1 MLHVV
6 DAVTRSGMDSH
17 LGDALADGLTVT
29 EVASFRGANAA
40 KDAGSTDAVFEAGE
54 PAIELVR
61 SQERVHRG
69 NVSLWIRPCKGLA
82 RTVGPASRST
92 RWAASAV
99 VRPRCI
105 TPASFPRSRQL
116 ARRPDLAASA
126 PRRLTALTAPVSLLV
141 SRLLTA
147 AGRVGPGRLGAGV

>member
-1 MLHVV
+1 VLHVV

-17 LGDALADGLTVT
+17 LGDTLADGPTVT

-54 PAIELVR
+54 LGIELVR
-61 SQERVHRG
+61 AQERVHCG

-92 RWAASAV
+92 RCAASAV

-105 TPASFPRSRQL
+105 TPAPVPWSRQL
-116 ARRPDLAASA
+116 ARRPDLAGFPPS
-126 PRRLTALTAPVSLLV
+126 PRPWRRRLFRLV
-141 SRLLTA
+141 SVENLYSSR
-147 AGRVGPGRLGAGV
+147 PGVADR